1 MRLDM
6 DEILRLEALIKE
18 IDEAISNILTNG
30 VKFNTGA
37 TTGMGAGV
45 TMSTLPELR
54 KARQEAADRLE
65 FLQNIGVW

>member
-1 MRLDM
+1 M

-37 TTGMGAGV
+37 TTGTGAGV
-45 TMSTLPELR
+45 TMSTLPLS
-54 KARQEAADRLE
+54 L
-65 FLQNIGVW
+65 IHI